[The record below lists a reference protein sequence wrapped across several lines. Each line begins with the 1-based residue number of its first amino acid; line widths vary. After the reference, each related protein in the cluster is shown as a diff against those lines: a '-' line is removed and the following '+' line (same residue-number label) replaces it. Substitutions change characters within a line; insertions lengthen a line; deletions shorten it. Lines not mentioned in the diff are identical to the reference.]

1 VIYSPT
7 ALDLPKHA
15 PPKASWPSMSILR
28 AFAALRSWFCRP
40 TRRKRKALG
49 LALIGVCTAGSQGV
63 SRAQGDER
71 PITISL
77 DAEDIEYSDP
87 DSSAL
92 LTGNVRLKATD
103 LPGKIPEVEMTTD
116 RLEVSLDTGDVRAP
130 VGATFEMPQVWI
142 TGQDLHYNIRS
153 QQLGAVDARS
163 RVRVPLGRRELTV
176 YGQSDRVEASDE
188 DVQFHKASI
197 STCDR
202 EHPHYALR
210 ARRVRVKVDTEEL
223 FVYGGSIYLYG
234 VEVPLVGKFST
245 KISRVG
251 ADRRLMKIP
260 MLGYS
265 AREGVYIPFE
275 KGFSAPGDPIRATAD
290 LKLTQRHLIAGTLLA
305 ERSRPG
311 LRAWVT
317 AARRVEMEDDITH
330 RLVYDAL
337 PELGM
342 EVSAQQ
348 GASTLSA
355 AFRGGHYRDEDVRT
369 GQRAHE
375 GAATLGLNWDWE
387 RQDDLGRPRLWAGAG
402 ARGSLYTSGDS
413 YRTVDLRLGAATAL
427 WPGARGQLELLHHII
442 GGQTPFEFDDV
453 DLRTEAAVALQTP
466 LAGPWA
472 VGLTGRYD
480 IDRGSLRDYT
490 VDLQRQA
497 HCLTWHLR
505 YRKVGSRIGIGV
517 DLTDLI
523 DEEPG
528 PFRRSKPGW
537 PAGPPVTQ
545 LPEVDALP
553 KLVSVPT
560 VTSVPRESTPSEYQL
575 AQDHRPRAPDVTDP
589 FLRRPPPSLRL
600 AHAGAFW

>member
-40 TRRKRKALG
+40 TPRKRKALG

-330 RLVYDAL
+330 RQVYDAN
-337 PELGM
+337 
-342 EVSAQQ
+342 SAWRSLRSRGRPLSPQPSGAGTTATRTYGQ
-348 GASTLSA
+348 ARGRMRARPHWASTGTGSA
-355 AFRGGHYRDEDVRT
+355 RTTSVAHACGPVRV
-369 GQRAHE
+369 RE
-375 GAATLGLNWDWE
+375 GPSTPAATPTE
-387 RQDDLGRPRLWAGAG
+387 RW
-402 ARGSLYTSGDS
+402 TSGS
-413 YRTVDLRLGAATAL
+413 ALRPPSGPVPAANWNCCT
-427 WPGARGQLELLHHII
+427 
-442 GGQTPFEFDDV
+442 TSS
-453 DLRTEAAVALQTP
+453 AVKRHSSSTM
-466 LAGPWA
+466 
-472 VGLTGRYD
+472 
-480 IDRGSLRDYT
+480 
-490 VDLQRQA
+490 
-497 HCLTWHLR
+497 
-505 YRKVGSRIGIGV
+505 
-517 DLTDLI
+517 LI
-523 DEEPG
+523 YG
-528 PFRRSKPGW
+528 
-537 PAGPPVTQ
+537 
-545 LPEVDALP
+545 
-553 KLVSVPT
+553 
-560 VTSVPRESTPSEYQL
+560 
-575 AQDHRPRAPDVTDP
+575 
-589 FLRRPPPSLRL
+589 RRPPLPSRRHWP
-600 AHAGAFW
+600 ARGPSG